1 MQRAKRALSTVI
13 LTGMSIALC
22 CSMPNFAEPVSIFM
36 STPVYSIAED
46 ANLHEAEEAMRNHG
60 VSSLAVL
67 GADGSLAGVI
77 SHTDLLGS
85 GLRNAGS
92 RQDSALLEST
102 GNVATIMTPK
112 VLTVDI
118 ESSIAD
124 AAARMVEARVHRVF
138 VTARGDVAGVISTWD
153 IMAAV
158 EAVRVAKPAS
168 EFMSTPVFT
177 VRASETIALAT
188 ERLGKAHVTGLL
200 VVDDSE
206 WPVGVFSQREAL
218 EAGDSP
224 RSATVESAM
233 NAAVLTLPDRTAI
246 HNVAR
251 QARAMNARRVA
262 VMNRHELVGIMTGVD
277 FAKAIC

>member
-1 MQRAKRALSTVI
+1 MA
-13 LTGMSIALC
+13 
-22 CSMPNFAEPVSIFM
+22 NFAEPVSIFM
-36 STPVYSIAED
+36 STPVHSVSED
-46 ANLHEAEEAMRNHG
+46 APLQEADEAMRSLG

-67 GADGSLAGVI
+67 DASGTLSGVV
-77 SHTDLLGS
+77 SSTDILGS
-85 GLRNAGS
+85 GLRNAGNRPDAS
-92 RQDSALLEST
+92 LLEST
-102 GNVATIMTPK
+102 GKVSSVMTPD
-112 VLTVDI
+112 VIAVDI
-118 ESSIAD
+118 GTSMAD
-124 AAARMVEARVHRVF
+124 AAARMVERRVHRVF
-138 VTARGDVAGVISTWD
+138 VTARGDVAGVLSTWD

-177 VRASETIALAT
+177 VRATETIALAS

-200 VVDDSE
+200 VVDESE

-218 EAGDSP
+218 EAGDAP

-233 NAAVLTLPDRTAI
+233 NAAVLTLPDKTAI

-262 VMNRHELVGIMTGVD
+262 VMNRHELVGILTGVD
-277 FAKAIC
+277 FAKAIS

>member
-1 MQRAKRALSTVI
+1 
-13 LTGMSIALC
+13 
-22 CSMPNFAEPVSIFM
+22 
-36 STPVYSIAED
+36 
-46 ANLHEAEEAMRNHG
+46 
-60 VSSLAVL
+60 
-67 GADGSLAGVI
+67 
-77 SHTDLLGS
+77 
-85 GLRNAGS
+85 
-92 RQDSALLEST
+92 
-102 GNVATIMTPK
+102 MTPN
-112 VLTVDI
+112 VIAVDI
-118 ESSIAD
+118 ESSMTA

-138 VTARGDVAGVISTWD
+138 VTARGDVAGVLSTWD

-200 VVDDSE
+200 VVDESE

-218 EAGDSP
+218 EAGDAP
-224 RSATVESAM
+224 RSASVESAM
-233 NAAVLTLPDRTAI
+233 NAAVLTLPDRSAL